1 MKEEIQ
7 EHFKMVFRLI
17 KNHILEIQLD
27 WNHKVK
33 F

>member
-7 EHFKMVFRLI
+7 EHFKMAFRLI
-17 KNHILEIQLD
+17 KNPILEIQLD
-27 WNHKVK
+27 WNHRVK